1 MWENE
6 TKKAWIRNI
15 VIFIVLVIVAG
26 ALLVTMLL
34 VKKQIDAEDEQL
46 ESQSSNQR
54 QELSEVRQENLDVI
68 QQGYDADMQ
77 TAQEY
82 LPGIICWGD
91 SLTAGSSGNVSYPD
105 ILQKYINTYLC
116 DVYNFRSTVTNPQDY
131 DSRVDWEDY
140 TLTVPVVNMGAG
152 MEDSATVLGRSG
164 VAPYI
169 VSAGFTIPAE
179 CEAVSLTITS
189 PEKKQV
195 NPLTAG
201 NGGLNPVTI
210 AGVQGTLNLE
220 SQSYGRYNYEFT
232 RLGAGSEV
240 EVEAGT
246 EVVAASTDEYR
257 NYIHV
262 VWLGTYG
269 EYTTAAKLVADTKA
283 LLARQNVNTD
293 RYLVLGPCTLRGSWT
308 NADSNTLDTLDSAM
322 LQAFGSHYINVRK
335 YLMVDGAS
343 DAKLSLSREDK
354 QLIQQGKVPSI
365 FRSNATGADLNGAA
379 YRLIGKL
386 VYERMDRL
394 GFFEE
399 VRQELGLDKST
410 QELLKEDPDYFTKL
424 INAT

>member
-6 TKKAWIRNI
+6 TKKTWIRNI

-26 ALLVTMLL
+26 ALLVTMLQ

-91 SLTAGSSGNVSYPD
+91 SLTAGSSGNVSFPA
-105 ILQKYINTYLC
+105 ILQKYINIYLC
-116 DVYNFRSTVTNPQDY
+116 DVYDFRSTVANPQDY
-131 DSRVDWEDY
+131 DARVDWEDY
-140 TLTVPVVNMGAG
+140 TLSVPVVNMGAG

-164 VAPYI
+164 VRPYI
-169 VSAGFTIPAE
+169 VSKAFTIPAT
-179 CEAVSLTITS
+179 CEAVSLSIS
-189 PEKKQV
+189 SMDKKQV

-210 AGVQGTLNLE
+210 AGVQGTLSLV
-220 SQSYGRYNYEFT
+220 SQSYGQYSYDFT
-232 RLGAGSEV
+232 RLEAGSEV

-246 EVVAASTDEYR
+246 QITAASTDEYR
-257 NYIHV
+257 DYIHV
-262 VWLGTYG
+262 IWLGTYG
-269 EYTTAAKLVADTKA
+269 EYTTASKLVEDTKN

-335 YLMVDGAS
+335 YLMVDGAT
-343 DAKLSLSREDK
+343 DAKLTLSREDK
-354 QLIQQGKVPSI
+354 QLIQQGKVPSV
-365 FRSNATGADLNGAA
+365 FRSNASGADLNGAA